1 MSDLPPPSRQYR
13 GAALLHTV
21 LAAVILVLAA
31 ATDGDLGKAAVV
43 AAGYFVV
50 ATGWS
55 WFRFRHRHRDSR
67 RAPDHPTAGGGTGA
81 GDGDGGR

>member
-1 MSDLPPPSRQYR
+1 MSDLPPPSRPYR
-13 GAALLHTV
+13 GAALLHAV

-31 ATDGDLGKAAVV
+31 ATDGDLGKAAIV
-43 AAGYFVV
+43 AAAYFVV

-55 WFRFRHRHRDSR
+55 WVRFRQRESRH
-67 RAPDHPTAGGGTGA
+67 AADHTTTGGGTSA

>member
-1 MSDLPPPSRQYR
+1 LSDLPPPSRPYR
-13 GAALLHTV
+13 GAALLHAV

-31 ATDGDLGKAAVV
+31 ATDGDLGKAAIV

-55 WFRFRHRHRDSR
+55 WFRFRQRHSR
-67 RAPDHPTAGGGTGA
+67 RAPDHPTTGGGTSA
-81 GDGDGGR
+81 GKGDGGR

>member
-1 MSDLPPPSRQYR
+1 MSDLPPPSRPYR
-13 GAALLHTV
+13 GAALLHGV

-31 ATDGDLGKAAVV
+31 ATDGDLGKAAIV

-55 WFRFRHRHRDSR
+55 WFRFRQRDSR
-67 RAPDHPTAGGGTGA
+67 RAPDHPTTGGGTGA
-81 GDGDGGR
+81 GNGDGGR

>member
-1 MSDLPPPSRQYR
+1 MSDLPPPSRPYR
-13 GAALLHTV
+13 GAALLHGV

-31 ATDGDLGKAAVV
+31 ATDGDLGKAAIV

-55 WFRFRHRHRDSR
+55 WFRFRQRESR
-67 RAPDHPTAGGGTGA
+67 PAAHHTTPGGGTSA

>member
-1 MSDLPPPSRQYR
+1 LSDLPPPSRPYR
-13 GAALLHTV
+13 GAALLHAV

-31 ATDGDLGKAAVV
+31 ATDGDLGKAAIV
-43 AAGYFVV
+43 AAAYFVV

-55 WFRFRHRHRDSR
+55 WFRFRQRESRH
-67 RAPDHPTAGGGTGA
+67 AADHTTTGGGTSA

>member
-13 GAALLHTV
+13 GAALLHAV

-31 ATDGDLGKAAVV
+31 ATDGDLGKAAIV
-43 AAGYFVV
+43 AAAYFVV

-55 WFRFRHRHRDSR
+55 WFRFRQRESR
-67 RAPDHPTAGGGTGA
+67 HPTTGGGTGA
-81 GDGDGGR
+81 GNGDGGR